1 MNPLVFGVLGKVID
15 TISNFVDPT
24 KKAEAAL
31 AVMKLEQ
38 DGLFKEIETELAYA
52 KQQNDINLEQA
63 KSESLFVSGPRPF
76 LMWIGGLGCAY
87 QWLVVPI
94 GSFGYQLY
102 TGAPLPVAPPTMD
115 PSLMAMMGSL
125 MGLQIGFRSWEKVKR
140 A

>member
-1 MNPLVFGVLGKVID
+1 MNPLVFGILGKVID

-38 DGLFKEIETELAYA
+38 DGLFKEIETELAFA

-76 LMWIGGLGCAY
+76 LMWVGGFGCAY
-87 QWLVVPI
+87 QWLVIPMGTFI
-94 GSFGYQLY
+94 YQLY
-102 TGAPLPVAPPTMD
+102 TGQPLPVAPPTMD
-115 PSLMAMMGSL
+115 PSLMAMMASL